1 MHPLQELEQFY
12 VDIRRQVETGQ
23 LPADQGLGMVRTRTV
38 TDAAGTTW
46 SVDLDPQRSTAQR
59 AAFLAAQLGSQ
70 PSPADASSFA
80 FAAPVQSQ
88 APIPAQGGFTLTA
101 QAPQNYTSSAP
112 TTVFAPERLDAPPAQ
127 KGKLKPAKKQKAMKE
142 PKLKEPKL
150 KGSGRLS
157 GLSDTFSNWKLSP
170 RVIIVLVGV
179 FLLIAAAFLFLG
191 GSDSPSPTPITS
203 TTTAASVTTPSPAS
217 APTSVPTSDVPATD
231 PSLTVPVSV
240 PDTAVQPPVSEVV
253 TTTPAPTTPPVT
265 NEAGAPGRGR

>member
-46 SVDLDPQRSTAQR
+46 SVDLDPQRSTSQR
-59 AAFLAAQLGSQ
+59 AAFLAAQPGSQ
-70 PSPADASSFA
+70 PAPADASSFA

-101 QAPQNYTSSAP
+101 QSPQNYTNSASAP
-112 TTVFAPERLDAPPAQ
+112 VFAPERLDAPPAQ
-127 KGKLKPAKKQKAMKE
+127 KGKMKPAKKQKPM
-142 PKLKEPKL
+142 KEPKL

-191 GSDSPSPTPITS
+191 GSDSPSPTPTAS
-203 TTTAASVTTPSPAS
+203 TTTAALVTTPSPAS
-217 APTSVPTSDVPATD
+217 APTSVPTSDVPAPVTD
-231 PSLTVPVSV
+231 PSLTAPVSV
-240 PDTAVQPPVSEVV
+240 PDTAVQPPVSEVA
-253 TTTPAPTTPPVT
+253 TTTPAQTTPPVT